1 MKWHWKVWS
10 FLAVCGLICGG
21 ATLADETTSKT
32 TQKKVQKT
40 RVPDPSEST
49 ETRHALFQEG
59 DEETPFEDDDAA
71 PQPPLP
77 DAAYEEPKQSA
88 APAPL
93 AADIRGI
100 ARVNDGFDDTE
111 QWLDDDCD
119 TCGQARCD
127 TCAPD
132 YGCQSSCGGSLGS
145 LGIEIGGW
153 IDQGITVN
161 GRMPEDRFNG
171 PVTFNDRDGEYQLNQ
186 LWVYAE
192 RIADTGGCGWDIGGR
207 VDFVYGTDSRFTQ
220 SIGLED
226 SWNSHRFYGAALPQ
240 TYLDVAFND
249 WTVRMGHFYTIIGY
263 EVVTAPDNFFYSR
276 SYALQYGE
284 PFTHTGLLASY
295 SLNDQINVSVGFDRG
310 WNTWEDNNDDLSVLT
325 GISGTSYDGRTTL
338 ACAVTVGDYDDP
350 GLNNRS
356 MYSVVFTHQLS
367 CRLQYVLQH
376 DYGIDLNGS
385 VRPEAEGRQRDNAEW
400 YGLNQYLLYDINDCW
415 GLGFR
420 FEWFRD
426 DDGSRVGGIGAPNG
440 WNLGPD
446 IPNDQIGWAG
456 NFFAATFGIN
466 WKPTDRIIVRPEGR
480 WDWYDGPTDAQGRFP
495 YDFGEHGSQFTF
507 GTDLIITF

>member
-1 MKWHWKVWS
+1 MKWQLKVWS
-10 FLAVCGLICGG
+10 FLAVCGLIFGG
-21 ATLADETTSKT
+21 TIFAEETTSKT
-32 TQKKVQKT
+32 TTKKVQKVST
-40 RVPDPSEST
+40 PDPSEST
-49 ETRHALFQEG
+49 TTRQAVFE
-59 DEETPFEDDDAA
+59 DEETPFEEEDDA

-77 DAAYEEPKQSA
+77 DSAYEESEDDGV
-88 APAPL
+88 PAPL
-93 AADIRGI
+93 AEHALGM
-100 ARVNDGFDDTE
+100 ARVDDGYEVSYEDSPE
-111 QWLDDDCD
+111 WLDGCD
-119 TCGQARCD
+119 S
-127 TCAPD
+127 CATQRS
-132 YGCQSSCGGSLGS
+132 CQSSFSRSC
-145 LGIEIGGW
+145 GIEFGGW

-192 RIADTGGCGWDIGGR
+192 RVVDTGGCGWDIGGR
-207 VDFVYGTDSRFTQ
+207 VDFLYGTDARFTQ

-226 SWNSHRFYGAALPQ
+226 KWNSHRFYGAAMPQ
-240 TYLDVAFND
+240 MYLDIGFND
-249 WTVRMGHFYTIIGY
+249 WTVRMGHYYTTIGY
-263 EVVTAPDNFFYSR
+263 EVVTAPDNFFYSH
-276 SYALQYGE
+276 SYAMQYGE

-295 SLNDQINVSVGFDRG
+295 SLSDQLTVSAGFDRG

-338 ACAVTVGDYDDP
+338 ACAVTVGDYDDR
-350 GLNNRS
+350 GVNNRS
-356 MYSVVFTHQLS
+356 MYSLVFTHQIS
-367 CRLQYVLQH
+367 CRLQYILQH

-385 VRPEAEGRQRDNAEW
+385 VRPENRQRDNAEW

-415 GLGFR
+415 ALGLR

-426 DDGSRVGGIGAPNG
+426 DDGARVGGIGAPNG
-440 WNLGPD
+440 WTLGPD
-446 IPNDQIGWAG
+446 IQSGQIGWAG
-456 NFFAATFGIN
+456 NFYAATFGIN
-466 WKPTDRIIVRPEGR
+466 WKPTDRITVRPEGR